1 MGLVNIDCVQPG
13 MVLAS
18 DLSTP
23 EGRFLLPKGAVLEE
37 KAIKTC
43 KAWGVRQANVVG
55 QDQQRLHEAKMA
67 GIDPELLEKS
77 RLILQP
83 LLRKANMNHPAMAEI
98 SRIAVERTAQ
108 HLANGNTI
116 FSQDDVQLKQ
126 SKGEPG
132 PPISPEEGARAA
144 LRLVQGKTNLIS
156 LPATFFK
163 IIEVME
169 SPFSSAFHI
178 AEVVGKDTSLTAK
191 LLKLVNSAFY
201 GFPSKVD
208 SISRAVALVGT
219 KELTSL
225 ALGISVVEAFDG
237 IPLKVLD
244 MKGFWRHSVSCGVYA
259 SLLSSN
265 GKGGGEER
273 YFVAGLLHDLGRLL
287 MIKKS
292 PELCLE
298 AMAISRDEGIPL
310 FQAEQRLFGYD
321 HARVGGILC
330 KSWRMPTTLE
340 HMVRYHHEPGNSKY
354 LQDAGTIHLA
364 NTLALA
370 AGSGSSGEGVFPSV
384 FEKAWE
390 SLNLEAPDLAPIVQQ
405 AQRQIDEII
414 QIFFN
419 REQAT

>member
-1 MGLVNIDCVQPG
+1 MGLVNIDCVEPG

-18 DLSTP
+18 DLTTP
-23 EGRFLLPKGAVLEE
+23 EGRFLLPKGAVLED
-37 KAIKTC
+37 KTIKTC

-67 GIDPELLEKS
+67 AIDPELLEKS
-77 RLILQP
+77 RLALQP
-83 LLRKANMNHPAMAEI
+83 FLRKANMNHPAMAEI
-98 SRIAVERTAQ
+98 ARIAEERTARQ
-108 HLANGNTI
+108 LVDGVVFA
-116 FSQDDVQLKQ
+116 QADKQLKPTIA
-126 SKGEPG
+126 SPD
-132 PPISPEEGARAA
+132 PPISQEEGVRAA
-144 LRLVQGKTNLIS
+144 LRLVQGETNLIS
-156 LPATFFK
+156 LPATYYK
-163 IIEVME
+163 VMEVME

-178 AEVVGKDTSLTAK
+178 AEVVGKDSSLTAK

-208 SISRAVALVGT
+208 SISRAVALVGN

-225 ALGISVVEAFDG
+225 ALGISVVEVFDG

-244 MKGFWRHSVSCGVYA
+244 MKGFWQHSISCGVYA
-259 SLLSSN
+259 SLISSN
-265 GKGGGEER
+265 GKGGGDER
-273 YFVAGLLHDLGRLL
+273 FFVAGLLHDLGRLL

-298 AMAISRDEGIPL
+298 AMAISRHEGIPL

-321 HARVGGILC
+321 HARVGGMLC
-330 KSWRMPTTLE
+330 KGWRMPATLE

-364 NTLALA
+364 NLLALA
-370 AGSGSSGEGVFPSV
+370 AGSGSSGEGVFPPV
-384 FEKAWE
+384 FETAWE
-390 SLNLEAPDLAPIVQQ
+390 SLNLQAADLAPIVQQ
-405 AQRQIDEII
+405 SQRQIDEII
-414 QIFFN
+414 HIFFN

>member
-1 MGLVNIDCVQPG
+1 MGLVNIDCVEPG

-23 EGRFLLPKGAVLEE
+23 EGRFLLPEGLVLGE
-37 KAIKTC
+37 KAIKAC

-67 GIDPELLEKS
+67 AIDPELLEKS
-77 RLILQP
+77 RLVLQP
-83 LLRKANMNHPAMAEI
+83 LLRKADMNLPAMAEI
-98 SRIAVERTAQ
+98 ARIAEERIAGQ
-108 HLANGNTI
+108 LADGVV
-116 FSQDDVQLKQ
+116 FPQDDKQLKP
-126 SKGEPG
+126 SIDIPD
-132 PPISPEEGARAA
+132 PPIAPEEGARAA
-144 LRLVQGKTNLIS
+144 LRLIQGETTLIS

-163 IIEVME
+163 IMEVME

-178 AEVVGKDTSLTAK
+178 AEVVGKDSSLTAK

-237 IPLKVLD
+237 IPLKILD
-244 MKGFWRHSVSCGVYA
+244 MKGFWHHSISCGVFA
-259 SLLSSN
+259 SLVSSN
-265 GKGGGEER
+265 DKGGGDER
-273 YFVAGLLHDLGRLL
+273 FFVAGLLHDLGRLL

-298 AMAISRDEGIPL
+298 AMAVSRDEGIPL
-310 FQAEQRLFGYD
+310 FQAEQRFFGYD
-321 HARVGGILC
+321 HARIGGILC
-330 KSWRMPTTLE
+330 KKWRIPAILE
-340 HMVRYHHEPGNSKY
+340 HMVRYHHEPGNSKHF
-354 LQDAGTIHLA
+354 QVASTIHLA

-370 AGSGSSGEGVFPSV
+370 AGSGTSGEGVFPPV
-384 FEKAWE
+384 FETAWE
-390 SLNLEAPDLAPIVQQ
+390 SLNLQVADLAPMVQQ
-405 AQRQIDEII
+405 AQQQIEEIFH
-414 QIFFN
+414 IFFN
-419 REQAT
+419 EEQAT